1 MHTEGSLSL
10 ILGLCW
16 NGSPL
21 FPSLFPQAT
30 VLSSHRSFLSRLDL
44 LDVGNPNKAT
54 KGDPLSMFLFSDSIE
69 VGRGVIYQFNN
80 TFGIYQNT
88 CIWVLTGGTFHWS

>member
-10 ILGLCW
+10 ILDLCW
-16 NGSPL
+16 NGPPL

-69 VGRGVIYQFNN
+69 VGRGVIYQLNN
-80 TFGIYQNT
+80 TFGIYHN
-88 CIWVLTGGTFHWS
+88 